1 MQHKPEQ
8 PPRSLKSS
16 KSTRNMTGKPPLG
29 SSSDETVP
37 DGVAST
43 ASKPSTPLAPL
54 KASSRPSTNDERDRL
69 VAAVDRW
76 REDFSI
82 YCREALTIKAKDGQ
96 LLPFTLNRAQ
106 LHLHRLLEEQRAR
119 TGMVRAVVLK
129 GRQQGVSTYVQARF
143 YWRTSLGRGKN
154 AYILTHR
161 VDASEKMFGMAERFH
176 QNAPIKP
183 SVGAANAK
191 ELIFDKLDSSYQVAT
206 AGAKGTGRSGTAQLF
221 HGSEVAFWPNADDH
235 LSGIG
240 QVVARIPGTE
250 IIYEST
256 ANGIGNVFHDLW
268 TQAESGNGD
277 LIAVFIPWFWEPGY
291 TADPGPDFSLTDDE
305 ESYRSAY
312 GLTMGQMA
320 WRRLKVADDFN
331 GDPSRFAQ
339 EYPATPSEAFT
350 AVNHD
355 PFIRPDLVLS
365 AVGRRLAAP
374 TQDLI
379 VGVDPA
385 RFGDAATA
393 IARRRGRHLVGIE
406 RIRKQ
411 DTMAVAGR
419 IVTIIRDEK
428 PRKVFVDLGGLG
440 AGVYDRL
447 VELGYAGIVMPVN
460 FGETA
465 NKPDRF
471 VNRRAEMWSDMRDWL
486 AGGSIPKD
494 DELMRDLSG
503 PKFSWD
509 SEGRLKL
516 EKKEDMRARKVASPD
531 SADALGLTFAL
542 PVAAYHTGDRGSSA
556 WEDSIS
562 ERNEHTQHDEAGG
575 LGVHTG

>member
-1 MQHKPEQ
+1 MA
-8 PPRSLKSS
+8 
-16 KSTRNMTGKPPLG
+16 
-29 SSSDETVP
+29 TV
-37 DGVAST
+37 
-43 ASKPSTPLAPL
+43 
-54 KASSRPSTNDERDRL
+54 E
-69 VAAVDRW
+69 RW
-76 REDFSI
+76 RVDFPT
-82 YCREALTIKAKDGQ
+82 YCREALTIKAKDGS

-106 LHLHRLLEEQRAR
+106 QHLHRMLEEQRAR

-143 YWRTSLGRGKN
+143 YWKTSLGRGRK

-161 VDASEKMFGMAERFH
+161 IDASENLFGMAERFH
-176 QNAPIKP
+176 VNAPLKP
-183 SVGAANAK
+183 STGTSNAK

-268 TQAESGNGD
+268 TQAEAGAGD

-291 TADPGPDFSLTDDE
+291 TAETPPDFRLTDEE
-305 ESYRSAY
+305 ESYRAAY

-320 WRRLKVADDFN
+320 WRRLKIADDFK
-331 GDPSRFAQ
+331 GDPARFAQ

-355 PFIRPDLVLS
+355 PFIRPDLVLA
-365 AVGRRLAAP
+365 AVGRRLPAP

-385 RFGDAATA
+385 RFGNAATA
-393 IARRRGRHLVGIE
+393 IARRRGRHLLEIE
-406 RIRKQ
+406 RIRRQ

-419 IVTIIRDEK
+419 IVTIIRDER
-428 PRKVFVDLGGLG
+428 PRKVFIDLGGLG

-447 VELGYAGIVMPVN
+447 MELGHGSVVMPVN
-460 FGETA
+460 FGEEA

-471 VNRRAEMWSDMRDWL
+471 TNRRAEMWSETRDWL

-509 SEGRLKL
+509 SDGRLKL
-516 EKKEDMRARKVASPD
+516 EKKEDMRARSVPSPD

-542 PVAAYHTGDRGSSA
+542 PVAAYHTGERGSAA
-556 WEDSIS
+556 WEDAIS
-562 ERNEHTQHDEAGG
+562 AMNEVAQHDEAGA